1 MRNYD
6 RIAILKSNLEYQ
18 QTHIDNIKKFVESLI
33 HSLVDRYQNVEKMIK
48 TTMDEIYQLAQ
59 PKWDNPLQSLNCRGK
74 IDENF
79 IQQWLNSLKFNGE
92 FASKRIDYSL

>member
-59 PKWDNPLQSLNCRGK
+59 PK
-74 IDENF
+74 
-79 IQQWLNSLKFNGE
+79 
-92 FASKRIDYSL
+92 